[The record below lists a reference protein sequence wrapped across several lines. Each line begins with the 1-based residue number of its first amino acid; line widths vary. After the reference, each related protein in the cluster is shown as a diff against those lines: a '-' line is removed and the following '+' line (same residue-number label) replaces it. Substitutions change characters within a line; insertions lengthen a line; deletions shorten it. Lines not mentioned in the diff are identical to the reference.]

1 MRNACEAVGVYSPSL
16 PEKEVIFQSSVG
28 NSPISNIGFLFF
40 TTITTDKTR
49 IKEKNNVIPI
59 NWAGNSG
66 TVEDEEAV
74 GVGVGVEVGDL
85 VGTGVG

>member
-1 MRNACEAVGVYSPSL
+1 VYSPSL

-40 TTITTDKTR
+40 TIITTDKTR

-59 NWAGNSG
+59 NWAE
-66 TVEDEEAV
+66 TMELLERKQRVLELAWAWKLVTWWELVLAEPV
-74 GVGVGVEVGDL
+74 GA
-85 VGTGVG
+85 